1 MGAEKSRRAL
11 PKSPKSIVIIVL
23 LIGFAVLTTFAV
35 MSDNSVHGLTVRFSY
50 VNRFCN
56 TTATQTVLTY
66 LTHPVIVY
74 SSNSLETT
82 ISHVTFTMSVGGTLI
97 GSTAAGDASF
107 GPGQSYSYFL
117 EFSNSTLDP
126 NSQPLNSQVVLTIT
140 AQVSAGLLSSRVT
153 ASDTES
159 IHFSSQ
165 TC

>member
-1 MGAEKSRRAL
+1 MGGKKSRRVF
-11 PKSPKSIVIIVL
+11 PKSPKSILIIVL
-23 LIGFAVLTTFAV
+23 LIGFAVLTSFAV

-50 VNRFCN
+50 VTRFCN

-140 AQVSAGLLSSRVT
+140 AQVSAGFLSSRVT